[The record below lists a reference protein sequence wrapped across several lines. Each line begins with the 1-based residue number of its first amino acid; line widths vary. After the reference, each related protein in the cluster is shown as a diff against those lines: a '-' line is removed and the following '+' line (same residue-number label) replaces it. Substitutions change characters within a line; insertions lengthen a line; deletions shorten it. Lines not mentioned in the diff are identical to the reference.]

1 MNQSY
6 LGLGPRV
13 EKELGEVLD
22 VRLADGRLPILMVQ
36 KPDFHR
42 LHASFTTSYG
52 SMDTHF
58 SATDG
63 EPIAET
69 PAGVAHFLEHKMF
82 EKEDGDVMHRFSSM
96 GCSSNAMTSFNTTS
110 YIIDCTDDYR
120 ESLDLLV
127 DFVLT
132 PYFTQELVDK
142 EQGIIAE
149 EIRMYDD
156 DPGWRGF
163 KGVLK
168 LLYPAS
174 HPLSHDIAGTVESIA
189 EIDHRTLRRCYD
201 AFYRPEN
208 MLLSLA
214 GDFDPEEVS
223 DRVGTRVAACNGAAS
238 GSLRRKPLP
247 RTRRVARKRGSS
259 HMPINSK
266 RLFFGWRGDLA
277 GDESELTPLELEC
290 ALDMFLGATLARG
303 SSLYE
308 ELYNSGLID
317 DTFHHMVSIER
328 GFAFVIATGNTPD
341 PAALAARLRRAF
353 AEGAHQVKADSA
365 DLRRMRRDLLG
376 SFIKGFDSV
385 DAISA
390 NLIECELKGQS
401 LFDYGKIVRGLSEEC
416 AVNASLSVLRPEASA
431 AYVVL
436 PSE

>member
-1 MNQSY
+1 MSQDFI
-6 LGLGPRV
+6 GLGPRV
-13 EKELGEVLD
+13 EEELGEVLD
-22 VRLADGRLPILMVQ
+22 VRLADGRLPVLMVQ
-36 KPDFHR
+36 KPSFHR

-58 SATDG
+58 SATKG
-63 EPIAET
+63 EPIRET

-82 EKEDGDVMHRFSSM
+82 EKADGDVMHKFSAM

-110 YIIDCTDDYR
+110 YIIDCTGGYQ

-168 LLYPAS
+168 LLYPQS
-174 HPLSHDIAGTVESIA
+174 HPLSHDIAGTVDSIS
-189 EIDHRTLRRCYD
+189 EIDHLTLRRCYD

-214 GDFDPEEVS
+214 GDFDPDEVIE
-223 DRVGTRVAACNGAAS
+223 RVSQRVSQRPANTNEA
-238 GSLRRKPLP
+238 LRRKKLP
-247 RTRRVARKRGSS
+247 SSRRVTRKRGASK
-259 HMPINSK
+259 MPVTSK
-266 RLFFGWRGDLA
+266 LLFFGWRGDLD
-277 GDESELTPLELEC
+277 GCKSDLSPLELEC

-303 SSLYE
+303 SELYKELYE
-308 ELYNSGLID
+308 TGLID
-317 DTFHHMVSIER
+317 GTFHHMVYVEND
-328 GFAFVIATGNTPD
+328 FVFVIATGNTPD
-341 PAALAARLRRAF
+341 PQKLGARLRRAF
-353 AEGAHQVKADSA
+353 DGSDASVSA
-365 DLRRMRRDLLG
+365 SSSDLKRMRRDLLG
-376 SFIKGFDSV
+376 AFIRGFDSV
-385 DAISA
+385 EAVSS

-401 LFDYGKIVRGLSEEC
+401 LFDYGRIVQSMSC
-416 AVNASLSVLRPEASA
+416 DMAISASLDVLRPESSA

-436 PSE
+436 PTE